1 MTRVPDQPEQP
12 DPDAVATAPGERRF
26 ERFDCTDE
34 EQRATGLKVALASL
48 AREELVVMPTD
59 TVYGVAVDAFAPSGV
74 ADLLAAKGRG
84 RGMPVP
90 VLVGSL
96 PTLRAVVSTLSDA
109 GEALVAAFWPGPL
122 TIVCAEQS
130 SLRWDLGETRGTVAV
145 RMPDH
150 PLALELLSRHGPL
163 AVSSANITGRP
174 PATTCDEAVDQLGNA
189 VAVYLDAGPAGEP
202 VASTIVD
209 LTGARPRVL
218 RQGAISTARLLDAV
232 PDLEAPPAAT
242 TPADEPATDR
252 PRP

>member
-1 MTRVPDQPEQP
+1 MTRVSDEPEQP
-12 DPDAVATAPGERRF
+12 DADTATAAAGERRF

-34 EQRATGLKVALASL
+34 AQRATAVQVALASL

-59 TVYGVAVDAFAPSGV
+59 TVYGVAVDAFSSSGV
-74 ADLLAAKGRG
+74 AELLAAKGRG

-109 GEALVAAFWPGPL
+109 GEVLVAAFWPGPL
-122 TIVCAEQS
+122 TIVCVEQP
-130 SLRWDLGETRGTVAV
+130 SLRWDLGQTRGTVAI

-163 AVSSANITGRP
+163 AVSSANRSGHP
-174 PATTCDEAVDQLGNA
+174 PATTCDEAVGQLGNA
-189 VAVYLDAGPAGEP
+189 VAVYLDEGRAGEP

-218 RQGAISTARLLDAV
+218 REGAISTARLREVV
-232 PDLEAPPAAT
+232 PDLEAPAAAAANEPAA
-242 TPADEPATDR
+242 DR
-252 PRP
+252 QRP